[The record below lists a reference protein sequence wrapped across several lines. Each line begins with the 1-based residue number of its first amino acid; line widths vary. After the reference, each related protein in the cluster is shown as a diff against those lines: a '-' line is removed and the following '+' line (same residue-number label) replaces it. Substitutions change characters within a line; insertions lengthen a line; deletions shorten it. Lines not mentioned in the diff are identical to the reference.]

1 MDNTEL
7 AWRKIEH
14 LIGECNKTGV
24 LLLFKLKSIKQ
35 QPLDAITPHDLA
47 GCYMHVRKTKQKS
60 CKDIPLKNELNA
72 SLFPPAI
79 MEYSNKSLND
89 TFISERQQ

>member
-24 LLLFKLKSIKQ
+24 LSLFKLKSIKQ
-35 QPLDAITPHDLA
+35 QPLDVTTPDDLT
-47 GCYMHVRKTKQKS
+47 GCCMHVHKTK
-60 CKDIPLKNELNA
+60 
-72 SLFPPAI
+72 
-79 MEYSNKSLND
+79 
-89 TFISERQQ
+89 